1 MRERVGIQDLTGFSK
16 FEVRGAGAEAFLD
29 KLVAN
34 RLPKKIGRIAL
45 AHVLTPQGG
54 VRSEFTITRL
64 AEDRFYII
72 SAAAAE
78 AHDYDLLWRNAP
90 QNGSV
95 TIEDLTLGHGVLVLS
110 GPHARDVLQKLTDTD
125 LSNAAFPWLSGKDI
139 LVGWAPVR
147 ALRVNFVGELGWE
160 LHHPLAYQ
168 IHLWESLMQAGAEF
182 DIRPYGIRA
191 MDSLRIEKSYKYWR
205 VDLSTEYSALE
216 AGLGRFVQ
224 LNKGEFVGRDALV
237 RQQQKGLPRNFV
249 TLSCEAKDADPLGN
263 EPIWQGKRMVGRA
276 TSGAYGYTVGK
287 SLAVG
292 YVEPDVA
299 APGTKLEIEIL
310 SERFPATVIPESPW
324 DPENAR
330 LRG

>member
-1 MRERVGIQDLTGFSK
+1 
-16 FEVRGAGAEAFLD
+16 
-29 KLVAN
+29 
-34 RLPKKIGRIAL
+34 
-45 AHVLTPQGG
+45 
-54 VRSEFTITRL
+54 
-64 AEDRFYII
+64 
-72 SAAAAE
+72 
-78 AHDYDLLWRNAP
+78 
-90 QNGSV
+90 
-95 TIEDLTLGHGVLVLS
+95 
-110 GPHARDVLQKLTDTD
+110 
-125 LSNAAFPWLSGKDI
+125 
-139 LVGWAPVR
+139 
-147 ALRVNFVGELGWE
+147 
-160 LHHPLAYQ
+160 LAYQ

-205 VDLSTEYSALE
+205 VDLSTEYTALE
-216 AGLGRFVQ
+216 AGLGRFVH
-224 LNKGEFVGRDALV
+224 LNKGEFVGREALV

-249 TLSCEAKDADPLGN
+249 TLACEVKDADPLGN

-276 TSGAYGYTVGK
+276 TSGAYGYSIGK

-310 SERFPATVIPESPW
+310 SERFPATVVPESPW